1 MNPAFDPI
9 ELPGLRVTVDRL
21 VYRAM
26 PVADKPHSFVY
37 FITVHNQSDT
47 PVTLLRRKWVV
58 SHADGRTE
66 VVVGDGIVG
75 QTPMIPPGKTF
86 AYNSQHLIPGPH
98 ATATGA
104 YLGAD
109 AGGRSIVVRIPVFR
123 MLVPGGR

>member
-1 MNPAFDPI
+1 MNPNPI
-9 ELPGLRVTVDRL
+9 ELHGLRVTVDRL
-21 VYRAM
+21 VYRPM

-37 FITVHNQSDT
+37 FITVHNESGIA
-47 PVTLLRRKWVV
+47 VTLLRRKWVV

-75 QTPMIPPGKTF
+75 QTPVIAPGKTF

-104 YLGAD
+104 YLGSD
-109 AGGRSIVVRIPVFR
+109 ASGRAIVVRIPGFR
-123 MLVPGGR
+123 MVVPGGR